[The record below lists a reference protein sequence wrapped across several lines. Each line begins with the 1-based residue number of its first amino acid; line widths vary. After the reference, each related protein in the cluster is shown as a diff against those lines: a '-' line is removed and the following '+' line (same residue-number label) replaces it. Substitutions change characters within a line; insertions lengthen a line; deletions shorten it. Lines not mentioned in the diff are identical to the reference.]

1 MTDETSLQL
10 LTLKLMYLLFT
21 TPLTYEYF
29 YTNDLRVLVDILI
42 RNLLDLPDNKASLR
56 HTYLRVLYPLLE
68 HTQLQY
74 PPHYKRDEIK
84 KLLGLLCG
92 SKTFS
97 DGHNPL
103 AGTAWNHFED
113 VDETTK
119 RLVRRCQT
127 VSWLTDPEMMT
138 MARVESPTDDR
149 STGPGSPTSPI
160 SPTKSNPPQLPAP
173 RKLRKRDS
181 SKESTL
187 TVGGFLAPQ
196 LEGARQSSISMAEM
210 AQQREKPGV
219 ITPSRNP
226 NAKPGLR
233 QAMFTKKEKPPPPRA
248 RRSGPLRP
256 SPQPGS
262 TELEVTRLVISA
274 PEQPTMLQTSGDD
287 SHDSPPWQET
297 AQSEKPDPRTT
308 IAAPSAKT
316 TAVVEEPKFQPKKP
330 PPAPK
335 ARKGWRMRKSKDFD
349 GEGYE
354 PGKFSTNMPSISTKN
369 AASPFSPPSEGIPQN
384 SPFSPV
390 YEKTLDPAGRS
401 PDENGDFE
409 GKAKNRRSVGAAM
422 IQAQADATKQVEESL
437 EGTHLSEPQEQQA
450 ASPTTPRQVHP
461 PRTSSLQHKDNP
473 AVSPF
478 GPESPPLPRTILT
491 PPGQAPIRAVPGPRV
506 EIERS
511 PFLSEEEQEKD
522 ESPSRTDTPDVIF
535 EDAKETQAEEEHKQ
549 EQEKQRQRRQREHE
563 HEHERKQ
570 NDGEQ
575 DLEHSN
581 SHMHAH
587 APAQGHLSRRES
599 WEDFDNDE

>member
-1 MTDETSLQL
+1 
-10 LTLKLMYLLFT
+10 MYILFT
-21 TPLTYEYF
+21 TPPTYEYF

-42 RNLLDLPDNKASLR
+42 RNLLDLPEYKASLR

-74 PPHYKRDEIK
+74 PPHYKREEIR
-84 KLLGLLCG
+84 KLLALLCG
-92 SKTFS
+92 SKACLEGNS
-97 DGHNPL
+97 PL

-127 VSWLTDPEMMT
+127 VSWLIDSETST
-138 MARVESPTDDR
+138 LVRVESPTDDR

-160 SPTKSNPPQLPAP
+160 SPTKSGPPQLPAP

-187 TVGGFLAPQ
+187 TIGGFLAPQ

-210 AQQREKPGV
+210 AQQRERPGV

-233 QAMFTKKEKPPPPRA
+233 QTLLTKKEKPPPPKA

-256 SPQPGS
+256 SPQAGS
-262 TELEVTRLVISA
+262 TELEVTRLVMSA
-274 PEQPTMLQTSGDD
+274 PEQPTATHPSDND
-287 SHDSPPWQET
+287 THESAPWQQIAQVERPDLNVAMT
-297 AQSEKPDPRTT
+297 ASSSR
-308 IAAPSAKT
+308 ISAAVQESKS
-316 TAVVEEPKFQPKKP
+316 QQKKP

-354 PGKFSTNMPSISTKN
+354 PGKFSTNLPSISTKN
-369 AASPFSPPSEGIPQN
+369 IVSPFSPPADVIPES

-390 YEKTLDPAGRS
+390 QEKTLDPVERVT
-401 PDENGDFE
+401 NGDGDFAS
-409 GKAKNRRSVGAAM
+409 KARKRQSVGAAM
-422 IQAQADATKQVEESL
+422 IQAQADATKQVEETL
-437 EGTHLSEPQEQQA
+437 ETTHLSEPQEQVP
-450 ASPTTPRQVHP
+450 SPTTPRQVHP
-461 PRTSSLQHKDNP
+461 PRTTSLQHREN
-473 AVSPF
+473 ATALPF
-478 GPESPPLPRTILT
+478 GLESPPVPRTILT
-491 PPGQAPIRAVPGPRV
+491 PPGQAPIRGVPGPII

-511 PFLSEEEQEKD
+511 PFLDEEEQEKGD
-522 ESPSRTDTPDVIF
+522 IISRIDTPDIIF
-535 EDAKETQAEEEHKQ
+535 EDAKETQVDNDQLSGAEPG
-549 EQEKQRQRRQREHE
+549 
-563 HEHERKQ
+563 RKH
-570 NDGEQ
+570 DGEER
-575 DLEHSN
+575 DEPKSTH
-581 SHMHAH
+581 
-587 APAQGHLSRRES
+587 GRLSRRES